1 MPTRGWKT
9 SAARQDWPMTSD
21 VATSRRPR
29 VTSSHPVTNLNDLL
43 IECRRLPVLPIIV
56 SISVLLIADIDS
68 PRIGIIRVLPDNLI
82 SLSQSIA
89 PR

>member
-1 MPTRGWKT
+1 
-9 SAARQDWPMTSD
+9 
-21 VATSRRPR
+21 
-29 VTSSHPVTNLNDLL
+29 LL
-43 IECRRLPVLPIIV
+43 IECRRLLVLPIIV

-82 SLSQSIA
+82 SLSQSIT